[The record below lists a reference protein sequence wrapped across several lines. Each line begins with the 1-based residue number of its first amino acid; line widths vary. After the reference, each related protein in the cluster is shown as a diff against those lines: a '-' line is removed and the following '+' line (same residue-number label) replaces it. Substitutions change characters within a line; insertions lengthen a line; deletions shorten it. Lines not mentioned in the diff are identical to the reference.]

1 MERTLVVLKP
11 DAVQRQ
17 LVGRITARFEAK
29 GLKIAGVKML
39 RVTAELAREMYETH
53 KGKDFYKPLIEFI
66 TTSPVVAMVLE
77 GKDAIAITRAML
89 GPTFGPDA
97 PAGTIRGDFAMSR
110 RYNLVHGSDSPES
123 AEREIPL
130 FFEPGEI
137 MDYELHGERWIY
149 ARLDGEL
156 L

>member
-17 LVGRITARFEAK
+17 LVGRIIARFEAK
-29 GLKIAGVKML
+29 GLKIVGMKML
-39 RVTAELAREMYETH
+39 AIGKDLAAEIYKPH
-53 KGKDFYKPLIEFI
+53 KGKDFYEPLIRFV
-66 TTSPVVAMVLE
+66 TSSPAVVAVLE
-77 GKDAIAITRAML
+77 GKDAVKITRAMV

-97 PAGTIRGDFAMSR
+97 PAGTVRGDFGMSR
-110 RYNLVHGSDSPES
+110 RYNLVHASDS
-123 AEREIPL
+123 AAAAKREISL
-130 FFEPGEI
+130 FFTPPELL
-137 MDYELHGERWIY
+137 DYELLAEKWIY